1 MQKFKKLSP
10 HLIVI
15 LLFVGISFTYFSPL
29 LQGKLL
35 NMADITHYKGMSKEV
50 TDFREAT
57 SEEALWTNS
66 MFSGMPAYQISVRT
80 NGNLMQYIN
89 KTISLGIPRPANF
102 LFLYLLGFY
111 LLLLSLKV
119 DYRISAV
126 GAIAFAF
133 SSYFFI
139 IIMAGHMTKAL
150 AIAYVPMVVAAVL
163 YTYKGRMF
171 LGGVLT
177 ALAVALQVYANHLQI
192 TYYLVLLLLIIGL
205 VQFLKD
211 FKSNNLPDFAKRTGV
226 LLLAALLASGTSLT
240 RLVTTMEYGTE
251 STRGKSELTDNL
263 DNKTSGLDK
272 DYATS
277 WSYGVAET
285 FTLLIPNF
293 YGGASQGALTTD
305 SETYQA
311 IKRAPNAKQLIKQ
324 LPLYW
329 GTQPFTSG
337 PTYAGA
343 IVMFL
348 FIFGLLFIKSEMR
361 AWILLATI
369 LSIMLAWGKNFMLL
383 TDLFLDYFPG
393 YNKFR
398 AVSMILVIAEFTL
411 PLLGFVALNKFLNS
425 NDDSST
431 NTLRINNYF
440 ALLLWVVF
448 SLLLNPTFTSLSI
461 GSIYSIIFF
470 LIPVVY
476 LVYSIIKKSSAVISI
491 PSSFNKSVALKYAF
505 YLTGGLT
512 LIFALMPSLFFD
524 FVGGQDANLAKSGW
538 PIDALQSDR
547 AGLLSADAWRSFI
560 FIALTFGAMW
570 MFLKNKLSSK
580 YVILIVGVLV
590 LADMWTINKRYL
602 NDDNFARK
610 SRVEVP
616 YQATQADQQI
626 LRDTDPNFRVFN
638 QSVSTFNDASTSYF
652 HKSIGGYHGAKLK
665 RYQEL
670 IENHI
675 AKGNM
680 AVLNMLNTK
689 YFITPKGQAQQNPAA
704 MGNAWFVN
712 EINSVANADAEIAAL
727 NSFNPANTAIVDVRF
742 SEYFING
749 LDNSG
754 TSISLS
760 EYKPNYLK
768 YNSSSTKEG
777 IAIFS
782 EIYYDKGWNAYVDNK
797 LTPHFRA
804 NYVLRGMQV
813 PAGNH
818 TVEFKFEPTSY
829 HTGET
834 VAYASS
840 IILLLLLGFVSFKGF
855 LPKSKLKNE

>member
-15 LLFVGISFTYFSPL
+15 LLFVGISFTYFSPV
-29 LQGKLL
+29 LQGKMLD
-35 NMADITHYKGMSKEV
+35 MADITHHKGMSKEV

-57 SEEALWTNS
+57 GEEALWTNS
-66 MFSGMPAYQISVRT
+66 MFSGMPAYQISTRS
-80 NGNLMQYIN
+80 NGNLIQYVA
-89 KTISLGIPRPANF
+89 KALSLGIPRPANL

-119 DYRISAV
+119 DYRLSAV
-126 GAIAFAF
+126 GAIAFSF

-150 AIAYVPMVVAAVL
+150 AIAYLPMVVAAVR
-163 YTYKGRMF
+163 YTYRGRML

-177 ALAVALQVYANHLQI
+177 ALTVALELYANHLQI
-192 TYYLVLLLLIIGL
+192 TYYLVLILLLIGI
-205 VQFLKD
+205 VQFIKD
-211 FKSNNLPDFAKRTGV
+211 FKANNLIDFSKRSGV
-226 LLLAALLASGTSLT
+226 LILAALLASATAVT
-240 RLVTTMEYGTE
+240 RLSTTMEYGTE
-251 STRGKSELTDNL
+251 STRGKSELTTNL

-293 YGGASQGALTTD
+293 YGGASQGELTTD

-311 IKRAPNAKQLIKQ
+311 IKRAPNAKQLIKK

-337 PTYAGA
+337 PTYAGS

-348 FIFGLLFIKSEMR
+348 FIFGLLFVKSEMR
-361 AWILLATI
+361 VWILLATI
-369 LSIMLAWGKNFMLL
+369 MSIMLAWGKNFMPL

-411 PLLGFVALNKFLNS
+411 PLLGFVALNKFLLEK
-425 NDDSST
+425 DEDYETDSKVKDVKTQKVSHVVVKSKK
-431 NTLRINNYF
+431 LR
-440 ALLLWVVF
+440 
-448 SLLLNPTFTSLSI
+448 SLNL
-461 GSIYSIIFF
+461 
-470 LIPVVY
+470 
-476 LVYSIIKKSSAVISI
+476 
-491 PSSFNKSVALKYAF
+491 AF
-505 YLTGGLT
+505 YIVGGLS

-524 FVGGQDANLAKSGW
+524 FVGGQDANLAKNGW
-538 PIDALQSDR
+538 PIDALQADR
-547 AGLLSADAWRSFI
+547 AGLLSADAWRSFT
-560 FIALTFGAMW
+560 FITLTFGAMW
-570 MFLKNKLSSK
+570 MFLKNKISSK
-580 YVILIVGVLV
+580 YVILIVGILV
-590 LADMWTINKRYL
+590 LADMWTVNKRYL

-610 SRVEVP
+610 SKIQVP

-675 AKGNM
+675 SKGNM

-689 YFITPKGQAQQNPAA
+689 YFISPKGQAQQNPGA

-712 EINSVANADAEIAAL
+712 EINLVANADAEIAAL
-727 NSFNPANTAIVDVRF
+727 DGFKPSNTAIVDTRF
-742 SEYFING
+742 SEQMIVE
-749 LDNSG
+749 LDNTG
-754 TSISLS
+754 ANIDLT
-760 EYKPNYLK
+760 EYKPNYIK
-768 YNSSSTKEG
+768 YNSTTTKEG

-782 EIYYDKGWNAYVDNK
+782 EIYYDKGWNAYVNGELK
-797 LTPHFRA
+797 PHFRA
-804 NYVLRGMQV
+804 NYVLRGMKI

-818 TVEFKFEPTSY
+818 VVEFKFEPAVY
-829 HTGET
+829 HVSERI
-834 VAYASS
+834 ALASS
-840 IILLLLLGFVSFKGF
+840 VVLLLLLAFVSVKE
-855 LPKSKLKNE
+855 LKS

>member
-1 MQKFKKLSP
+1 MQKIKKLSP

-15 LLFVGISFTYFSPL
+15 LLFVGISFTYFSPV

-35 NMADITHYKGMSKEV
+35 NMADITHHKGMSKEV

-57 SEEALWTNS
+57 GEEALWTNS
-66 MFSGMPAYQISVRT
+66 MFSGMPAYQISTRS
-80 NGNLMQYIN
+80 NGNLIQYVA
-89 KTISLGIPRPANF
+89 KTISLGIPRPANL

-119 DYRISAV
+119 DYRLSAV

-139 IIMAGHMTKAL
+139 IIMAGHMTKAH

-163 YTYKGRMF
+163 YTYSGRIL
-171 LGGVLT
+171 LGGALT
-177 ALAVALQVYANHLQI
+177 ALTVALQLYANHLQI
-192 TYYLVLLLLIIGL
+192 TYYLVLMLILIGL
-205 VQFLKD
+205 VQFIKD
-211 FKSNNLPDFAKRTGV
+211 FKANNLIDFSKRSGV
-226 LLLAALLASGTSLT
+226 LILAALLASATAVT
-240 RLVTTMEYGTE
+240 RLSTTMEYGAE
-251 STRGKSELTDNL
+251 STRGKSELTNNL

-277 WSYGVAET
+277 WSYGIAET

-293 YGGASQGALTTD
+293 YGGASQGELTTE

-337 PTYAGA
+337 PTYAGS

-348 FIFGLLFIKSEMR
+348 FIFGLLFVKSEMR
-361 AWILLATI
+361 VWILLATI
-369 LSIMLAWGKNFMLL
+369 MSIMLAWGKNFMPL

-411 PLLGFVALNKFLNS
+411 PLLGFLALNKFLTT
-425 NDDSST
+425 DSDE
-431 NTLRINNYF
+431 
-440 ALLLWVVF
+440 
-448 SLLLNPTFTSLSI
+448 
-461 GSIYSIIFF
+461 
-470 LIPVVY
+470 
-476 LVYSIIKKSSAVISI
+476 KKK
-491 PSSFNKSVALKYAF
+491 PLKLAF
-505 YLTGGLT
+505 YIVGGLS

-524 FVGGQDANLAKSGW
+524 FVGGQDANLAKNGW
-538 PIDALQSDR
+538 PIDALQDDR
-547 AGLLSADAWRSFI
+547 AWLLSADAWRSFT
-560 FIALTFGAMW
+560 FITLTFGVMW
-570 MFLKNKLSSK
+570 MFLKSKISSK
-580 YVILIVGVLV
+580 YVILIVGLLV
-590 LADMWTINKRYL
+590 LADMWTVNKRYL

-610 SRVEVP
+610 SKVQVP

-675 AKGNM
+675 SKGNM

-689 YFITPKGQAQQNPAA
+689 YFITPKGQAQQNPGA

-712 EINSVANADAEIAAL
+712 EINIVANADAEIIAL
-727 NSFNPANTAIVDVRF
+727 DGFKPSNTAIVDTRF
-742 SEYFING
+742 SEQIIDG
-749 LDNSG
+749 LDNIAS
-754 TSISLS
+754 SIVLT
-760 EYKPNYLK
+760 EYKPNYIK
-768 YNSSSTKEG
+768 YNSTTTKEG

-782 EIYYDKGWNAYVDNK
+782 EIYYDKGWNAYVNGELK
-797 LTPHFRA
+797 PHFRA
-804 NYVLRGMQV
+804 NFVLRGMKV

-818 TVEFKFEPTSY
+818 VVEFKFEPAVY
-829 HTGET
+829 HVSERI
-834 VAYASS
+834 ALASS
-840 IILLLLLGFVSFKGF
+840 VILLLLLAFVSVKE
-855 LPKSKLKNE
+855 LKS

>member
-15 LLFVGISFTYFSPL
+15 LLFVGISFTYFSPV
-29 LQGKLL
+29 LQGKMLD
-35 NMADITHYKGMSKEV
+35 MADITHHKGMSKEV

-57 SEEALWTNS
+57 GEEALWTNS
-66 MFSGMPAYQISVRT
+66 MFSGMPAYQISTRS
-80 NGNLMQYIN
+80 NGNLIQYVA
-89 KTISLGIPRPANF
+89 KALSLGIPRPANL

-119 DYRISAV
+119 DYRLSAV
-126 GAIAFAF
+126 GAIAFSF

-150 AIAYVPMVVAAVL
+150 AIAYLPMVVAAVR
-163 YTYKGRMF
+163 YTYRGRML

-177 ALAVALQVYANHLQI
+177 ALTVALELYANHLQI
-192 TYYLVLLLLIIGL
+192 TYYLVLILLLIGI
-205 VQFLKD
+205 VQFIKD
-211 FKSNNLPDFAKRTGV
+211 FKANNLIDFSKRSGV
-226 LLLAALLASGTSLT
+226 LILAALLASATAVT
-240 RLVTTMEYGTE
+240 RLSTTMEYGTE
-251 STRGKSELTDNL
+251 STRGKSELTTNL

-293 YGGASQGALTTD
+293 YGGASQGELTTD

-337 PTYAGA
+337 PTYAGS
-343 IVMFL
+343 IVIFL
-348 FIFGLLFIKSEMR
+348 FIFGLLFVKSEMR
-361 AWILLATI
+361 VWILLATI
-369 LSIMLAWGKNFMLL
+369 MSIMLAWGKNFMPL

-411 PLLGFVALNKFLNS
+411 PLLGFVALNKFLLEK
-425 NDDSST
+425 DEDYETDSKVKDVKTQKVSHVVVKSKK
-431 NTLRINNYF
+431 LR
-440 ALLLWVVF
+440 
-448 SLLLNPTFTSLSI
+448 SLNL
-461 GSIYSIIFF
+461 
-470 LIPVVY
+470 
-476 LVYSIIKKSSAVISI
+476 
-491 PSSFNKSVALKYAF
+491 AF
-505 YLTGGLT
+505 YIVGGLS

-524 FVGGQDANLAKSGW
+524 FVGGQDANLAKNGW
-538 PIDALQSDR
+538 PIDALQADR
-547 AGLLSADAWRSFI
+547 AGLLSADAWRSFT
-560 FIALTFGAMW
+560 FITLTFGAMW
-570 MFLKNKLSSK
+570 MFLKNKISSK
-580 YVILIVGVLV
+580 YVILVVGILV
-590 LADMWTINKRYL
+590 LADMWTVNKRYL

-610 SRVEVP
+610 SKIQVP

-638 QSVSTFNDASTSYF
+638 QSVSTFNDASTSFF

-675 AKGNM
+675 SKGNM

-689 YFITPKGQAQQNPAA
+689 YFITPKGQAQQNPGA

-712 EINSVANADAEIAAL
+712 EINLVANADAEIAAL
-727 NSFNPANTAIVDVRF
+727 DGFKPPNTAIVDTRF
-742 SEYFING
+742 SEQMIVE
-749 LDNSG
+749 LDNTG
-754 TSISLS
+754 ANIDLT
-760 EYKPNYLK
+760 EYKPNYIK
-768 YNSSSTKEG
+768 YNSTTTKEG

-782 EIYYDKGWNAYVDNK
+782 EIYYDKGWNAYVNGELK
-797 LTPHFRA
+797 PHFRA
-804 NYVLRGMQV
+804 NYVLRGMKI

-818 TVEFKFEPTSY
+818 VVEFKFEPAVY
-829 HTGET
+829 HVSERI
-834 VAYASS
+834 ALASS
-840 IILLLLLGFVSFKGF
+840 VVLLLLLAFVSVKE
-855 LPKSKLKNE
+855 LKS

>member
-1 MQKFKKLSP
+1 MKQIKKLSP

-15 LLFVGISFTYFSPL
+15 LLFVGISFAYFSPVM
-29 LQGKLL
+29 QGKVLD
-35 NMADITHYKGMSKEV
+35 MPDIKHWKGMSKEV
-50 TDFREAT
+50 QDFREDT
-57 SEEALWTNS
+57 GEEALWTNS
-66 MFSGMPAYQISVRT
+66 MFSGMPAYQIST
-80 NGNLMQYIN
+80 KSNANLIQYVV
-89 KTISLGIPRPANF
+89 KAISLGIPRPANL

-111 LLLLSLKV
+111 LLLLSVKV
-119 DYRISAV
+119 DYRLSAV

-139 IIMAGHMTKAL
+139 IIMAGHMTKAH

-163 YTYKGRMF
+163 YTYRGRIF

-177 ALAVALQVYANHLQI
+177 ALAVALELYANHLQI
-192 TYYLVLLLLIIGL
+192 TYYLVLVLILIGI
-205 VQFLKD
+205 VQFVKDLKA
-211 FKSNNLPDFAKRTGV
+211 NNISSFAKRSGV
-226 LLLAALLASGTSLT
+226 LVLAALLASGTAVT
-240 RLVTTMEYGTE
+240 RLSTTMEYGKE
-251 STRGKSELTDNL
+251 STRGKSELTNNL

-277 WSYGVAET
+277 WSYGIAET

-293 YGGASQGALTTD
+293 YGGASQGELTTD

-337 PTYAGA
+337 PTYAGS

-348 FIFGLLFIKSEMR
+348 FIFGLLFVKSEMR
-361 AWILLATI
+361 VWILLATI
-369 LSIMLAWGKNFMLL
+369 MSIMLAWGKNFMPL
-383 TDLFLDYFPG
+383 TDLFLEYFPG

-411 PLLGFVALNKFLNS
+411 PLLGFVALNKFLSEDNEDYETDKKVKDIKTQKVS
-425 NDDSST
+425 HALVKSKKLISLNLAFYIAGGI
-431 NTLRINNYF
+431 TLVF
-440 ALLLWVVF
+440 AL
-448 SLLLNPTFTSLSI
+448 
-461 GSIYSIIFF
+461 
-470 LIPVVY
+470 IP
-476 LVYSIIKKSSAVISI
+476 
-491 PSSFNKSVALKYAF
+491 N
-505 YLTGGLT
+505 
-512 LIFALMPSLFFD
+512 LFFD
-524 FVGGQDANLAKSGW
+524 FAGGQDDSLAKSGW
-538 PIDALQSDR
+538 PIDALQADR

-560 FIALTFGAMW
+560 FIALTFGTMW
-570 MFLKNKLSSK
+570 MFLKNKFSSK

-590 LADMWTINKRYL
+590 LADMWTVNKRYL

-610 SRVEVP
+610 SKVEIP
-616 YQATQADQQI
+616 YQATVADQQI
-626 LRDTDPNFRVFN
+626 FRDTDPNFRVFN

-675 AKGNM
+675 SKGNM

-689 YFITPKGQAQQNPAA
+689 YFITPKGQAQQNPGT
-704 MGNAWFVN
+704 MGNAWFIN
-712 EINSVANADAEIAAL
+712 EINMVPNADAEIASL
-727 NSFNPANTAIVDVRF
+727 NGFNPANTAIVDVRF
-742 SEYFING
+742 SEQIIDG

-754 TSISLS
+754 SSITLA

-768 YNSSSTKEG
+768 YNSTTSKNG

-782 EIYYDKGWNAYVDNK
+782 EIYYDKGWNAYVDGELK
-797 LTPHFRA
+797 PHFRA
-804 NYVLRGMQV
+804 NYVLRGMQI

-818 TVEFKFEPTSY
+818 VVEFKFEPVVY
-829 HTGET
+829 HLSERIAFT
-834 VAYASS
+834 SS
-840 IILLLLLGFVSFKGF
+840 IILLLLLTFVSVKE
-855 LPKSKLKNE
+855 LKA

>member
-1 MQKFKKLSP
+1 MKKFKKFRP

-15 LLFVGISFTYFSPL
+15 LLFVGISFTYFSPI

-35 NMADITHYKGMSKEV
+35 NMADITHHKGMSKEV
-50 TDFREAT
+50 TDFREST
-57 SEEALWTNS
+57 GEEALWTNS
-66 MFSGMPAYQISVRT
+66 MFSGMPAYQISTRS
-80 NGNLMQYIN
+80 NGNLIQYVA
-89 KTISLGIPRPANF
+89 KTVSLGIPRPANL

-119 DYRISAV
+119 DYRLSVV
-126 GAIAFAF
+126 GAIAFSF

-150 AIAYVPMVVAAVL
+150 AIAYLPMVVAAVL
-163 YTYKGRMF
+163 FTYRGRML

-177 ALAVALQVYANHLQI
+177 SLTVALELYANHLQI
-192 TYYLVLLLLIIGL
+192 TYYLVLILLLIGI
-205 VQFLKD
+205 VQFVKDLKA
-211 FKSNNLPDFAKRTGV
+211 NNLPDFAKRSGV
-226 LLLAALLASGTSLT
+226 LVLAALLASGTAVT
-240 RLVTTMEYGTE
+240 RLSTTMEYGTE
-251 STRGKSELTDNL
+251 STRGKSELTNNL

-277 WSYGVAET
+277 WSYGIAET

-293 YGGASQGALTTD
+293 YGGASQGELTTD

-311 IKRAPNAKQLIKQ
+311 LKRAPNAKQLIKQ

-337 PTYAGA
+337 PTYAGS

-348 FIFGLLFIKSEMR
+348 FIFGLLFVKSEMR
-361 AWILLATI
+361 VWILLATI
-369 LSIMLAWGKNFMLL
+369 MSIMLAWGKNFMPL

-411 PLLGFVALNKFLNS
+411 PLLGFVALNKFLTTEAPENE
-425 NDDSST
+425 
-431 NTLRINNYF
+431 
-440 ALLLWVVF
+440 
-448 SLLLNPTFTSLSI
+448 
-461 GSIYSIIFF
+461 
-470 LIPVVY
+470 
-476 LVYSIIKKSSAVISI
+476 KKK
-491 PSSFNKSVALKYAF
+491 PLQLAF
-505 YLTGGLT
+505 YIVGGLT
-512 LIFALMPSLFFD
+512 LVFALMPNLFFD
-524 FVGGQDANLAKSGW
+524 FVGGQDTSLAKNGW
-538 PIDALQSDR
+538 PIDALQADR
-547 AGLLSADAWRSFI
+547 VGLLSADAWRSFT
-560 FIALTFGAMW
+560 FITLTFGAMW
-570 MFLKNKLSSK
+570 MFLKTKISSK

-590 LADMWTINKRYL
+590 LTDMWTVNKRYL
-602 NDDNFARK
+602 NDDDFARK
-610 SRVEVP
+610 SKVQVP
-616 YQATQADQQI
+616 YQVTAADQQI

-689 YFITPKGQAQQNPAA
+689 YFITPKGQTQQNPGA

-712 EINSVANADAEIAAL
+712 EVNIVSNADAEITAL
-727 NSFNPANTAIVDVRF
+727 DGFNPANLAIVDTRF
-742 SEYFING
+742 SEQMIVG

-754 TSISLS
+754 ASISLT

-768 YNSSSTKEG
+768 YNSTTSKEG

-782 EIYYDKGWNAYVDNK
+782 EIYYDKGWNAYVNGELK
-797 LTPHFRA
+797 PHFRA
-804 NYVLRGMQV
+804 NYVLRGMKI

-818 TVEFKFEPTSY
+818 VVEFKFEPAVY
-829 HTGET
+829 HISERI
-834 VAYASS
+834 ALASS
-840 IILLLLLGFVSFKGF
+840 VLLLLLLAFVSVKE
-855 LPKSKLKNE
+855 LKS

>member
-1 MQKFKKLSP
+1 MQKFKKFSP

-15 LLFVGISFTYFSPL
+15 LLFVGISFTYFSPV

-35 NMADITHYKGMSKEV
+35 DMADITHHKGMSKEV

-57 SEEALWTNS
+57 GEEALWTNS
-66 MFSGMPAYQISVRT
+66 MFSGMPAYQISTRSS
-80 NGNLMQYIN
+80 GNLIQYVA
-89 KTISLGIPRPANF
+89 KAISLGIPRPANL

-119 DYRISAV
+119 DYRLSAV
-126 GAIAFAF
+126 GAIAFSF

-139 IIMAGHMTKAL
+139 IIMAGHMTKAH

-163 YTYKGRMF
+163 YTYRGRML

-177 ALAVALQVYANHLQI
+177 ALAVALELYANHLQI
-192 TYYLVLLLLIIGL
+192 TYYLVLMLILIGL
-205 VQFLKD
+205 VQFVKD
-211 FKSNNLPDFAKRTGV
+211 FKANNLTDFSKRSGI
-226 LLLAALLASGTSLT
+226 LILAALLASATAVT
-240 RLVTTMEYGTE
+240 RLSTTMEYGTE
-251 STRGKSELTDNL
+251 STRGKSELTNNL

-293 YGGASQGALTTD
+293 YGGASQGELTTD

-337 PTYAGA
+337 PTYAGS

-348 FIFGLLFIKSEMR
+348 FIFGLLFVKSEMR
-361 AWILLATI
+361 VWILLATI
-369 LSIMLAWGKNFMLL
+369 MSIMLAWGKNFMPL

-411 PLLGFVALNKFLNS
+411 PLLGFVALNKFLTS
-425 NDDSST
+425 DSDEKKKP
-431 NTLRINNYF
+431 LQ
-440 ALLLWVVF
+440 
-448 SLLLNPTFTSLSI
+448 LS
-461 GSIYSIIFF
+461 
-470 LIPVVY
+470 
-476 LVYSIIKKSSAVISI
+476 
-491 PSSFNKSVALKYAF
+491 F
-505 YLTGGLT
+505 YIVGGLT
-512 LIFALMPSLFFD
+512 LVFALMPTLFFD
-524 FVGGQDANLAKSGW
+524 FVGGQDANLAKNGW
-538 PIDALQSDR
+538 PIDALQADR
-547 AGLLSADAWRSFI
+547 AGLLSADAWRSFT
-560 FIALTFGAMW
+560 FITLTFGAMW
-570 MFLKNKLSSK
+570 MFLKNKISSK

-590 LADMWTINKRYL
+590 LADMWTVNKRYL

-610 SRVEVP
+610 SKVQVP
-616 YQATQADQQI
+616 YQATAADQQI

-689 YFITPKGQAQQNPAA
+689 YFITPKGQAQQNPSA

-712 EINSVANADAEIAAL
+712 KINIVANADAEIAAL
-727 NSFNPANTAIVDVRF
+727 DGFNPANSAIVDTRF
-742 SEYFING
+742 SEQIIVG
-749 LDNSG
+749 LDN
-754 TSISLS
+754 TEARISLT

-768 YNSSSTKEG
+768 YNSTTTKEG

-782 EIYYDKGWNAYVDNK
+782 EIYYNKGWNAYVDGDLK
-797 LTPHFRA
+797 PYFRA
-804 NYVLRGMQV
+804 NYVLRGMKI

-818 TVEFKFEPTSY
+818 VVEFKFEPAVY
-829 HTGET
+829 HVSERI
-834 VAYASS
+834 ALASS
-840 IILLLLLGFVSFKGF
+840 VILLLLLAFVSVKE
-855 LPKSKLKNE
+855 LKS

>member
-1 MQKFKKLSP
+1 MKRFKKLSP

-15 LLFVGISFTYFSPL
+15 LLFVGISFAYFSPVF
-29 LQGKLL
+29 QGKHLD
-35 NMADITHYKGMSKEV
+35 MPDIKHWKGMSKEV
-50 TDFREAT
+50 TDFRNAT
-57 SEEALWTNS
+57 GEEALWTNS
-66 MFSGMPAYQISVRT
+66 MFSGMPAYQIST
-80 NGNLMQYIN
+80 KSNANLIQYVV
-89 KTISLGIPRPANF
+89 KPISLGIPRPANL

-119 DYRISAV
+119 DYRLSAV

-139 IIMAGHMTKAL
+139 IIMAGHMTKAH

-163 YTYKGRMF
+163 YTYRGRML

-177 ALAVALQVYANHLQI
+177 ALTVALELYANHLQI
-192 TYYLVLLLLIIGL
+192 TYYLVLVLILIGV
-205 VQFLKD
+205 VQFVKD
-211 FKSNNLPDFAKRTGV
+211 LRANNLTSFAKRSGV
-226 LLLAALLASGTSLT
+226 LVLAALLASGTAVT
-240 RLVTTMEYGTE
+240 RLSTTMEYGTE
-251 STRGKSELTDNL
+251 STRGKSELTNNL

-293 YGGASQGALTTD
+293 YGGASQGELTTD
-305 SETYQA
+305 SKTYNA

-348 FIFGLLFIKSEMR
+348 FIFGLLFVKSEMR
-361 AWILLATI
+361 VWILLATI
-369 LSIMLAWGKNFMLL
+369 MSIMLAWGKNFMPL

-411 PLLGFVALNKFLNS
+411 PLLGFVALNKFLTTEAPEN
-425 NDDSST
+425 
-431 NTLRINNYF
+431 
-440 ALLLWVVF
+440 
-448 SLLLNPTFTSLSI
+448 
-461 GSIYSIIFF
+461 
-470 LIPVVY
+470 
-476 LVYSIIKKSSAVISI
+476 KKKK
-491 PSSFNKSVALKYAF
+491 PLQLAF
-505 YLTGGLT
+505 YIVGGLT
-512 LIFALMPSLFFD
+512 LVFALMPNLFFD
-524 FVGGQDANLAKSGW
+524 FVGGQDASLAKNGW
-538 PIDALQSDR
+538 PIDALQADR
-547 AGLLSADAWRSFI
+547 AGLLSTDAWRSFI

-590 LADMWTINKRYL
+590 LADMWTVNKRYL

-610 SRVEVP
+610 SKVEIP
-616 YQATQADQQI
+616 YQATAADQQI
-626 LRDTDPNFRVFN
+626 LRDNDPNFRVFN

-727 NSFNPANTAIVDVRF
+727 NSFNPANTAIVDIRF

-749 LDNSG
+749 LDNSV

-768 YNSSSTKEG
+768 YNSDSQKEG

-782 EIYYDKGWNAYVDNK
+782 EIYYDKGWNAYVDGELK
-797 LTPHFRA
+797 PHFRA
-804 NYVLRGMQV
+804 NYVLRGMQI
-813 PAGNH
+813 PAGKH
-818 TVEFKFEPTSY
+818 VVEFKFEPAVY
-829 HTGET
+829 HVSERI
-834 VAYASS
+834 ALASS
-840 IILLLLLGFVSFKGF
+840 IVLLLLLGFVSYKE
-855 LPKSKLKNE
+855 LK

>member
-1 MQKFKKLSP
+1 MKNFKKFSP

-35 NMADITHYKGMSKEV
+35 NMADFTHYKGMSKEV
-50 TDFREAT
+50 TDFRKVT
-57 SEEALWTNS
+57 GNEALWTNS
-66 MFSGMPAYQISVRT
+66 MFSGMPAYQIST
-80 NGNLMQYIN
+80 NSKGNLIQYISRI
-89 KTISLGIPRPANF
+89 ISLGIPRPANF

-126 GAIAFAF
+126 GAIAFSF

-139 IIMAGHMTKAL
+139 IIMAGHMTKAH
-150 AIAYVPMVVAAVL
+150 AIAFLPMVIAAVL
-163 YTYKGRMF
+163 YTYRGRML

-177 ALAVALQVYANHLQI
+177 SLAVALELYANHLQI
-192 TYYLVLLLLIIGL
+192 TYYLVLILILIGL
-205 VQFLKD
+205 VQFVKD
-211 FKSNNLPDFAKRTGV
+211 FKANNLIDFSKRSGV
-226 LLLAALLASGTSLT
+226 LILAALLASATSVT
-240 RLVTTMEYGTE
+240 RLSTTMEYGAE
-251 STRGKSELTDNL
+251 STRGKSELTNNL

-293 YGGASQGALTTD
+293 YGGASQGELTTD
-305 SETYQA
+305 SETYQE
-311 IKRAPNAKQLIKQ
+311 IKRNPNAKQLIKQ

-337 PTYAGA
+337 PTYAGS
-343 IVMFL
+343 IVMFF
-348 FIFGLLFIKSEMR
+348 FIFGLLFVNSEMR
-361 AWILLATI
+361 VWILLATI
-369 LSIMLAWGKNFMLL
+369 MSIMLAWGKNFMPL

-398 AVSMILVIAEFTL
+398 AVSMILVIAEFTI
-411 PLLGFVALNKFLNS
+411 PLLGFIALNKFLSKKDENYEADIKVKDIKTQKVS
-425 NDDSST
+425 HVVVKSKK
-431 NTLRINNYF
+431 LR
-440 ALLLWVVF
+440 
-448 SLLLNPTFTSLSI
+448 SLNL
-461 GSIYSIIFF
+461 
-470 LIPVVY
+470 
-476 LVYSIIKKSSAVISI
+476 
-491 PSSFNKSVALKYAF
+491 AF
-505 YLTGGLT
+505 YIVGGLC

-524 FVGGQDANLAKSGW
+524 FVGGQDANLAKNGW
-538 PIDALQSDR
+538 PIDALQTDR

-560 FIALTFGAMW
+560 FITLTFGTMW
-570 MFLKNKLSSK
+570 MFLKNKISSK
-580 YVILIVGVLV
+580 YVIFIVGILV
-590 LADMWTINKRYL
+590 LADMWPVNKRYL
-602 NDDNFARK
+602 NDDNFERK
-610 SRVEVP
+610 SKVQVP
-616 YQATQADQQI
+616 YQATAADQQI

-675 AKGNM
+675 SKGNM

-689 YFITPKGQAQQNPAA
+689 YFITPKGKVQQNPGA

-712 EINSVANADAEIAAL
+712 KINLVANADAEIMAL
-727 NSFNPANTAIVDVRF
+727 DGFSPANTAIVDSRF
-742 SEYFING
+742 SDQMIIK
-749 LDNSG
+749 LDNDQA
-754 TSISLS
+754 SISLT

-768 YNSSSTKEG
+768 YNSTSPKNG

-782 EIYYDKGWNAYVDNK
+782 EIFYDKGWNAYINGELK
-797 LTPHFRA
+797 PHFRA
-804 NYVLRGMQV
+804 NYVLRGMQI

-818 TVEFKFEPTSY
+818 LVEFKFEPDSY
-829 HTGET
+829 FVSERI
-834 VAYASS
+834 AFASS
-840 IILLLLLGFVSFKGF
+840 ILLLLLIVFVSIKEFK
-855 LPKSKLKNE
+855 SS

>member
-1 MQKFKKLSP
+1 MKNFKKFSP

-15 LLFVGISFTYFSPL
+15 LLFVVISFTYFSPL
-29 LQGKLL
+29 LKGKLL
-35 NMADITHYKGMSKEV
+35 NMSDITHYIGMSKEV

-57 SEEALWTNS
+57 GEEALWTNS
-66 MFSGMPAYQISVRT
+66 MFSGMPAYQISTRS
-80 NGNLMQYIN
+80 NGNLIQYVA
-89 KTISLGIPRPANF
+89 KTISLGIPRPANL

-119 DYRISAV
+119 DYRLSAV
-126 GAIAFAF
+126 GAIAFSF

-139 IIMAGHMTKAL
+139 IIMAGHMTKAH

-163 YTYKGRMF
+163 YTYRGRML

-177 ALAVALQVYANHLQI
+177 SLSVALELYANHLQI
-192 TYYLVLLLLIIGL
+192 TYYLVLMLILIGF
-205 VQFLKD
+205 VQFVKD
-211 FKSNNLPDFAKRTGV
+211 FKANNLTDFSKRSGV
-226 LLLAALLASGTSLT
+226 LILAALLASATSVT
-240 RLVTTMEYGTE
+240 RLSTTMQYGTE
-251 STRGKSELTDNL
+251 STRGKSELTTNL

-277 WSYGVAET
+277 WSYGIAET

-293 YGGASQGALTTD
+293 YGGASQGELTTD

-329 GTQPFTSG
+329 GNQPFTSG
-337 PTYAGA
+337 PTYAGS

-348 FIFGLLFIKSEMR
+348 FIFGLLFVKSKIR
-361 AWILLATI
+361 VWILLATI
-369 LSIMLAWGKNFMLL
+369 MSIMLAWGKNFMPL

-398 AVSMILVIAEFTL
+398 AVSMILVISEFTI
-411 PLLGFVALNKFLNS
+411 PLLGFVALNKFLYEKDEDYDTDSKLKDINRQKAS
-425 NDDSST
+425 NFPVKSMK
-431 NTLRINNYF
+431 LR
-440 ALLLWVVF
+440 
-448 SLLLNPTFTSLSI
+448 SLSI
-461 GSIYSIIFF
+461 
-470 LIPVVY
+470 
-476 LVYSIIKKSSAVISI
+476 
-491 PSSFNKSVALKYAF
+491 AF
-505 YLTGGLT
+505 YIVGGLT
-512 LIFALMPSLFFD
+512 LFFALMPTLFFD
-524 FVGGQDANLAKSGW
+524 FVGGQDAELAKNGW

-547 AGLLSADAWRSFI
+547 AGLLSADAWRSFT

-570 MFLKNKLSSK
+570 MFLKNKISSK

-590 LADMWTINKRYL
+590 LADMWSVNKRYL

-610 SRVEVP
+610 SKVQLP
-616 YQATQADQQI
+616 YQVTAADQQI
-626 LRDTDPNFRVFN
+626 LRDKDPNFRVFN

-675 AKGNM
+675 SKGNM

-689 YFITPKGQAQQNPAA
+689 YFINPKGQAQQNPGA

-712 EINSVANADAEIAAL
+712 EINIVANADDEITAL
-727 NSFNPANTAIVDVRF
+727 DGFNPAKSAIVDTRF
-742 SEYFING
+742 SQQMIDG
-749 LDNSG
+749 LDNTG
-754 TSISLS
+754 ASISLT

-768 YNSSSTKEG
+768 YNSTTLKEG

-782 EIYYDKGWNAYVDNK
+782 EIYYDKGWNAYVNGELK
-797 LTPHFRA
+797 PYFRA
-804 NYVLRGMQV
+804 NYVLRGMKI

-818 TVEFKFEPTSY
+818 VVEFKFEPAVY
-829 HTGET
+829 HVSELI
-834 VAYASS
+834 ALASS
-840 IILLLLLGFVSFKGF
+840 ITLLLLLAFVSFKE
-855 LPKSKLKNE
+855 LKS